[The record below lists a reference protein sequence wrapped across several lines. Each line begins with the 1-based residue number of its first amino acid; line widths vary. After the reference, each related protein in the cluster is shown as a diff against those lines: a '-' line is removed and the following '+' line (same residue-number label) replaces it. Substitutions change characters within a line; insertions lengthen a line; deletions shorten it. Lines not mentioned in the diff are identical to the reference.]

1 MAPEITNCCG
11 FSLKHGTIIIGIVQ
25 SVLAFMCLIL
35 TAAYAEHPHELLDMS
50 DPSLH
55 PDLTTLRCLLII
67 IAVASAV
74 QCALSILL
82 IFGAETNRP
91 MLLVPWLIFNP
102 VAIVVY
108 IISILIAII
117 HHSGDNSTFFIIGHL
132 VMGTI
137 VSLIAFYNI
146 IAVHS
151 FYKHLKSLNF

>member
-35 TAAYAEHPHELLDMS
+35 TAAYAEHPHELLDLS
-50 DPSLH
+50 DSSIV
-55 PDLTTLRCLLII
+55 PDLTVLRCLLII
-67 IAVASAV
+67 ISVASAV
-74 QCALSILL
+74 QCVLSILL

-91 MLLVPWLIFNP
+91 VLLMPWLIFNP
-102 VAIVVY
+102 IAILVY
-108 IISILIAII
+108 IISILVAII
-117 HHSGDNSTFFIIGHL
+117 HHTGENSTYFIIGHL
-132 VMGTI
+132 TVGTI
-137 VSLIAFYNI
+137 VCLIAFYNV